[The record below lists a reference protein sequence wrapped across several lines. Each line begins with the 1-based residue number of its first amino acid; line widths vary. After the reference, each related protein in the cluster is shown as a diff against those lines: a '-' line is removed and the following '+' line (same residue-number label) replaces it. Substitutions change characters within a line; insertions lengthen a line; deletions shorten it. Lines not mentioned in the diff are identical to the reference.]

1 MRHSTRDILQSLNFF
16 ALVCAS
22 AMSISFIVSIIVYRM
37 GLPHSA
43 SDYVRLNL
51 FVTCCIAMPTA
62 IIASLHDF
70 HERMYK
76 RKLEALA
83 WTDELTGLLN
93 RRFFMRAAEEEC
105 RRMRRTQRTAAIAV
119 IDLDHFKEVND
130 LYGHAA
136 GDQVLKNLAQV
147 AYAELRG
154 PFDKLG
160 RWGGEEFVVL
170 LSDVNSEQARIVCDR
185 LRTRIQESIVK
196 TGLYQVTVTASFGYC
211 MLSAGSNVSAVIE
224 AADRALYEAKRL
236 GRNRVETAE
245 YRHPEVQDLAEFKKR
260 NAASY
265 KRVTAFDDDA
275 SDDLRAAAIAST
287 PRFGRPGKAR
297 GTR

>member
-1 MRHSTRDILQSLNFF
+1 MRHSLRDILQTLNFF
-16 ALVCAS
+16 ALVCTS
-22 AMSISFIVSIIVYRM
+22 ALSISFIVSIIVYRL
-37 GLPHSA
+37 GIPVDA
-43 SDYVRLNL
+43 PAYVRLNL
-51 FVTCCIAMPTA
+51 FVTACIALPTA
-62 IIASLHDF
+62 LIVSLHDF
-70 HERMYK
+70 QARMYR

-93 RRFFMRAAEEEC
+93 RRFFMRAADEEC

-119 IDLDHFKEVND
+119 IDLDHFKEIND

-136 GDQVLKNLAQV
+136 GDEVLKGLAQV

-170 LSDVNSEQARIVCDR
+170 LSDVTSDQARIVCDR
-185 LRTRIQESIVK
+185 LRTRIQESLIR
-196 TGLYQVTVTASFGYC
+196 TGLYQINVTASFGYC
-211 MLSAGSNVSAVIE
+211 MLSAGSDVNAVIE

-245 YRHPEVQDLAEFKKR
+245 YRHPDVQDLSEFKKR
-260 NAASY
+260 NAAAF
-265 KRVTAFDDDA
+265 KRATAFEQDTLET
-275 SDDLRAAAIAST
+275 LRAAAVEKT
-287 PRFGRPGKAR
+287 PRFSRQGRAR
-297 GTR
+297 

>member
-22 AMSISFIVSIIVYRM
+22 AMSISFIVSIIVYQM

-93 RRFFMRAAEEEC
+93 RRFFMRAADEEC
-105 RRMRRTQRTAAIAV
+105 RRMRRTQRTAAIAI

-136 GDQVLKNLAQV
+136 GDQVLKDLAQV

-185 LRTRIQESIVK
+185 LRSRVQESIVK
-196 TGLYQVTVTASFGYC
+196 TGLYQVSVTASFGYC
-211 MLSAGSNVSAVIE
+211 MLSAGSDVNAVIE

-260 NAASY
+260 NASSY
-265 KRVTAFDDDA
+265 KRATAFDHDA
-275 SDDLRAAAIAST
+275 SDDLRAAAIETT

-297 GTR
+297 SSR